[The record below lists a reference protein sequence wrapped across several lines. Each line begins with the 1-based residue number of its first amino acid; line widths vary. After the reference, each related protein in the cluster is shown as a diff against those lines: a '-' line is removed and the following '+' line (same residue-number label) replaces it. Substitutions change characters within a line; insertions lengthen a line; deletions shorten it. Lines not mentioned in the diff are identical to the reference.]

1 MSNHKRPPASLLFI
15 FGGSGDLN
23 NRKLS
28 PALYNLFIDGW
39 MPEKFSIVG
48 LGRTPYSDTDYRA
61 RLLKGIQEF
70 SRRKGEPNGHW
81 AEFSQNV
88 SYLQMDAEKDA
99 DYQKIADLVKAKEAE
114 MGEHPNVIFY
124 LSVAPQLMPDI
135 AAKLGNLN
143 ICSDPKCT
151 RIVIEKPFGHDLKSA
166 HELNELLM
174 SKFKEEQI
182 YRIDHYLGKETVQN
196 ILALRFANA
205 LFEPIWNRNYIEHVQ
220 ITVAE
225 TVGVE
230 GRGGYYENS
239 GALRDMVQNH
249 ILQLICMIAME
260 APVSFE
266 ANEIRNKKVDVLNAV
281 RKISREEA
289 HQYAVR
295 GQYSEG
301 WMKGEKVPGYKQE
314 KSVNPESAVDTFAA
328 VKFYID
334 NWRWQDVPF
343 YVRTGK
349 RMNQKTSMIT
359 IQFRPAPNFAFPPEA
374 AETWRS
380 NRLTISIQPEMDIRL
395 RFQAKRPGQSVTL
408 NPVDMI
414 FSYEE
419 AFDGHEPE
427 AYETLLLDV
436 MEGNATL
443 FMRADQVEA
452 AWKIIMPILETWET
466 RSPVDFPNYAP
477 DSWGPE
483 DAEALIARDG
493 HNWIT
498 LPPAPKEKDS
508 ARSKEPARSA
518 ETAKEPAKNPAAASN
533 GEPAK
538 DKDKPK
544 DKGKEKK

>member
-1 MSNHKRPPASLLFI
+1 MQNHKRPPSSLIFI

-23 NRKLS
+23 FRKLA
-28 PALYNLFIDGW
+28 PALFNLFIDGW

-48 LGRTPYSDTDYRA
+48 IGRSEYSDEKYRA
-61 RLLKGIQEF
+61 RLLEGIQQF
-70 SRRKGEPNGHW
+70 SRRKGESNGQW
-81 AEFSQNV
+81 QDFSKYV
-88 SYLQMDAEKDA
+88 SYLKMDAENESE
-99 DYQKIADLVKAKEAE
+99 YPKIAEIVKAKEKDF
-114 MGEHPNVIFY
+114 GEHPNVIFY
-124 LSVAPQLMPDI
+124 MAVAPQLVPDI
-135 AAKLGNLN
+135 AKKLGPLN
-143 ICSDPKCT
+143 ICADTKCT
-151 RIVIEKPFGHDLKSA
+151 RIVVEKPFGHDLASA
-166 HELNELLM
+166 HELNQLLRGM
-174 SKFKEEQI
+174 FDEEQI

-220 ITVAE
+220 ITAAE

-260 APVSFE
+260 APVSFD
-266 ANEIRNKKVDVLNAV
+266 ANEIRNKKVDVLNAI
-281 RKISREEA
+281 RKIDREQA
-289 HQYAVR
+289 HQFAVR
-295 GQYSEG
+295 GQYSDG
-301 WMKGEKVPGYKQE
+301 WITGEKVPGYRQE
-314 KSVNPESAVDTFAA
+314 KSVSPESPEETFAA

-349 RMNQKTSMIT
+349 RLHEKTSIIT
-359 IQFRPAPNFAFPPEA
+359 LQFRPAPHYAFPPEA
-374 AETWRS
+374 AETWRP

-395 RFQAKRPGQSVTL
+395 RFQAKRPGQSMTL

-414 FSYEE
+414 FNYDE
-419 AFDGHEPE
+419 AYNGEEPE

-443 FMRADQVEA
+443 FMRSDQVEA
-452 AWKIIMPILETWET
+452 AWKIIMPILESWQT
-466 RSPVDFPNYAP
+466 RPPVDFPNYAP

-498 LPPAPKEKDS
+498 LPPPHQEK
-508 ARSKEPARSA
+508 
-518 ETAKEPAKNPAAASN
+518 
-533 GEPAK
+533 
-538 DKDKPK
+538 
-544 DKGKEKK
+544 